1 METKINEAQLIEA
14 VTRYFHGEKL
24 KDIAKDFDV
33 SSSHLSAL
41 RLKLQRRLNG
51 RLARQVSL
59 SIQTGVSVDE
69 IIEAVNTGIN
79 WASRHPSERKRLEEL
94 YLEHTEKGEEIL

>member
-1 METKINEAQLIEA
+1 METKINEAQLVEA

-24 KDIAKDFDV
+24 KDIAKDFDI

-41 RLKLQRRLNG
+41 RFKLQRILRG
-51 RLARQVSL
+51 RLARQVCL
-59 SIQTGVSVDE
+59 SIETGVSVDE
-69 IIEAVNTGIN
+69 VIESVYRGIN

-94 YLEHTEKGEEIL
+94 YLENTEKGEQA